1 MYVCTYVGV
10 SNLRTTQTATD
21 AIMAM
26 WDPPDTL
33 SCAPILYYTVT
44 ITNLAISCDINI
56 TNLTASRVEFS
67 NLIKDVAYTISV
79 TAVNRAGDGMET
91 TITVTTF
98 AITSSESSQGL
109 LLCTI

>member
-33 SCAPILYYTVT
+33 SCAPILYY
-44 ITNLAISCDINI
+44 NCDYHKPGYF
-56 TNLTASRVEFS
+56 L
-67 NLIKDVAYTISV
+67 
-79 TAVNRAGDGMET
+79 
-91 TITVTTF
+91 
-98 AITSSESSQGL
+98 
-109 LLCTI
+109 